1 MGSRAE
7 TLCLLSFS
15 RRHPQPVV
23 DDAAGFNQFHE
34 KPLRSVVQT
43 QPRGNGMAVKI
54 FITRKGIDKNIIEL
68 TVLLKK
74 MRSLTLNQPGYIYGE
89 TLRRIDQPDECV
101 VISTWRSREDW
112 DNWFNSP
119 QRQSV
124 QSEIDLLLGD
134 TTEYAVYEE

>member
-1 MGSRAE
+1 
-7 TLCLLSFS
+7 
-15 RRHPQPVV
+15 
-23 DDAAGFNQFHE
+23 
-34 KPLRSVVQT
+34 
-43 QPRGNGMAVKI
+43 MAVKI

-101 VISTWRSREDW
+101 VISSWRSREDW
-112 DNWFNSP
+112 ENWLNSP
-119 QRQSV
+119 QRQSI

>member
-1 MGSRAE
+1 
-7 TLCLLSFS
+7 
-15 RRHPQPVV
+15 
-23 DDAAGFNQFHE
+23 
-34 KPLRSVVQT
+34 
-43 QPRGNGMAVKI
+43 MAVKI

-89 TLRRIDQPDECV
+89 TLRRLDQPDECV
-101 VISTWRSREDW
+101 VVSTWRSREDW
-112 DNWFNSP
+112 ENWFNSP
-119 QRQSV
+119 ERQSV